1 MDINIT
7 KDNVKINSLLN
18 TQSSVHWLK
27 NNLDKPALFCNFAKY
42 Y

>member
-7 KDNVKINSLLN
+7 KDNVKINSLFEYTKFGALI
-18 TQSSVHWLK
+18 K